1 MNIQIN
7 SEQKT
12 ILEGT
17 SVHEFVL
24 NTLQLD
30 PAGKAIAV
38 NDTIVPKHLW
48 DTTLLQENDKML
60 VIKACSG
67 G

>member
-7 SEQKT
+7 SEQKNVSD
-12 ILEGT
+12 GT

-24 NTLQLD
+24 NILQLD

-38 NDTIVPKHLW
+38 NETIVPKNRW
-48 DTTLLQENDKML
+48 ETTLLQENDRML

>member
-7 SEQKT
+7 SEQKNVPDG
-12 ILEGT
+12 I
-17 SVHEFVL
+17 SVYEFVL
-24 NTLQLD
+24 NILLLD

-38 NDTIVPKHLW
+38 NETIVPKHLW
-48 DTTLLQENDKML
+48 ETTLLQENDRIL

>member
-7 SEQKT
+7 SEQKNVPD
-12 ILEGT
+12 GT
-17 SVHEFVL
+17 TVHECVL
-24 NTLQLD
+24 NILQLD

-38 NDTIVPKHLW
+38 NETIVPNHLW
-48 DTTLLQENDKML
+48 ETTLLQEKDRML

>member
-7 SEQKT
+7 SEQKNVPDGIT
-12 ILEGT
+12 
-17 SVHEFVL
+17 VHEFVL
-24 NTLQLD
+24 NILLLD

-38 NDTIVPKHLW
+38 NETIVPKHLW
-48 DTTLLQENDKML
+48 ETTLLQENDSML

>member
-7 SEQKT
+7 SECKNVPS
-12 ILEGT
+12 GT
-17 SVHEFVL
+17 SVNEFVL
-24 NTLQLD
+24 NILQLE
-30 PAGKAIAV
+30 PSGKAIAI
-38 NDTIVPKHLW
+38 NDSIIPRNLW
-48 DTTLLQENDKML
+48 ETTLLQENDKLL

>member
-7 SEQKT
+7 SEQKNIPDGIT
-12 ILEGT
+12 
-17 SVHEFVL
+17 VHEFVL
-24 NTLQLD
+24 NILLLD

-38 NDTIVPKHLW
+38 NETIVPKHLW
-48 DTTLLQENDKML
+48 ETTLLQENDSIL

>member
-7 SEQKT
+7 SEQKKVPD
-12 ILEGT
+12 GT
-17 SVHEFVL
+17 TVQEFVL
-24 NTLQLD
+24 NMLLLD

-38 NDTIVPKHLW
+38 NETIVPKHLW
-48 DTTLLQENDKML
+48 ETTLLQENDSML

>member
-7 SEQKT
+7 SEQKKVPD
-12 ILEGT
+12 GT
-17 SVHEFVL
+17 TVQEFVL
-24 NTLQLD
+24 NILLLD

-48 DTTLLQENDKML
+48 EATLLQENDRML

>member
-7 SEQKT
+7 SEQKNVPD
-12 ILEGT
+12 GT

-24 NTLQLD
+24 NILQLD

-38 NDTIVPKHLW
+38 NETIVPKHLW
-48 DTTLLQENDKML
+48 ETTLLQENDRML